1 MWSWFASEPD
11 GWAVALAAGTGF
23 ALGLAL
29 ASWRG
34 AAARGEAAGERA
46 RLEERTRHLAE
57 SLEAARREA
66 QAEREIGRR
75 LGAKLA
81 AADERARRLEER
93 LAESKADTEAQRKR
107 LVAEFESLAARTLDA
122 SAKKVAHQ
130 NRESLDKLLAPLGE
144 KIQSFRERVEK
155 THEQGIRD
163 RAALGELLKSL
174 GEQNRRMSEEARNLT
189 QALKGSSKTQGNWGE
204 MLLESALERS
214 GLAAGAEYE
223 MQASERTADGRRH
236 QPDAVVKLP
245 DGKRLVVDAKVSL
258 VAYERSVNAE
268 DEAAR
273 QAALREHVASL
284 KARAAELGKKR
295 YDRLFGDR
303 SPDFVLMFVPVEA
316 AFSEA
321 MKQEDGLFDQAFR
334 QGVSIVTPTTL
345 LATLRTVSNIWRQEK
360 QARHARRRG
369 TEAAGG
375 GGHEGPS
382 RRGARAGPGV
392 RAAAARRS
400 KRGERRGSFGR
411 VIAGPKFGRP
421 GPARKADLAG
431 GGRLAR
437 PGGKGLRGRLRP
449 RAGGGRAWASRCGR
463 TCRGADRRARR
474 CGRRSSRAGPG
485 AGWRAGAR
493 SGSRRSRRART

>member
-360 QARHARRRG
+360 QARHAREIARKSGDLYDKFVGFFEDMEAIGQRLKQTG
-369 TEAAGG
+369 QAYEAAMAKL
-375 GGHEGPS
+375 GHG
-382 RRGARAGPGV
+382 RGNLVKRVEDLKRLG
-392 RAAAARRS
+392 AAATKTLPDAAV
-400 KRGERRGSFGR
+400 ERALESEQ
-411 VIAGPKFGRP
+411 P
-421 GPARKADLAG
+421 PAV
-431 GGRLAR
+431 
-437 PGGKGLRGRLRP
+437 
-449 RAGGGRAWASRCGR
+449 
-463 TCRGADRRARR
+463 
-474 CGRRSSRAGPG
+474 
-485 AGWRAGAR
+485 AR
-493 SGSRRSRRART
+493 SGENGEGASGA